1 MPPVMLQESTHDWI
15 ARFAGASAG
24 SQKAQRAQAGGAVL
38 SRTTSSVD
46 SSTRV
51 WAGSAPP
58 AIATTI
64 SAAAVAMSISGWR
77 TVVSGGPT
85 HCATGRSSKP
95 MTLRSSGIWS
105 RASRAAW

>member
-1 MPPVMLQESTHDWI
+1 MTGWTD
-15 ARFAGASAG
+15 RGRGAWLLP
-24 SQKAQRAQAGGAVL
+24 RDVRQAGGAVL

-64 SAAAVAMSISGWR
+64 SAAVVAISISGWR
-77 TVVSGGPT
+77 MVVSGGPT
-85 HCATGRSSKP
+85 HWATGRSSKP
-95 MTLRSSGIWS
+95 TTLRSSGMCS